1 MDAESSL
8 NPWDKPHF
16 IMVYDFFNVLLNL
29 ICYILL
35 EIFVLLS
42 AEKEQAIKPWQSV
55 EET

>member
-1 MDAESSL
+1 MDTESSL

-16 IMVYDFFNVLLNL
+16 IMVYDSFNVLLNL
-29 ICYILL
+29 IWYILL

-42 AEKEQAIKPWQSV
+42 AVKEWAIKPQKNV